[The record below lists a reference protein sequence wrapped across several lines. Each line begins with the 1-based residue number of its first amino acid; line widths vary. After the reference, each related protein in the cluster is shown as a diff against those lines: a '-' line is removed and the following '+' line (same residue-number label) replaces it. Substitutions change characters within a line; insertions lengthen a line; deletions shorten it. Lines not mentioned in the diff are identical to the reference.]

1 MNKVWSTSTPKI
13 SKPKLQKSKANIT
26 LRRSMVKPTET
37 KDEMTKWYAYQGG
50 KLIITSIIYGGP
62 DIRWQL
68 QEEMP
73 NCNALLAESTN
84 KAMIEAYKDR
94 LLKDRSKYYD
104 SIPT

>member
-1 MNKVWSTSTPKI
+1 
-13 SKPKLQKSKANIT
+13 
-26 LRRSMVKPTET
+26 MVKPNET
-37 KDEMTKWYAYQGG
+37 QDGMIKWYAYQGG
-50 KLIITSIIYGGP
+50 KLIITSIIYGSP

-104 SIPT
+104 SIPI